1 MSKNKWL
8 PWVMLAVVVL
18 LAAVLAF
25 ALVRIN
31 QLNDEAGVLRGRNA
45 RLSQEMADID
55 GGKDMIGQLKAAK
68 TRGDELE
75 AALTETQALLDAAQ
89 QKEQQLSADVASLQ
103 AQVEALTPDLSDPDD
118 LETQLFKVRNEL
130 EKQRANVETLKEQLT
145 KDQRQLQALTRE
157 NALLRIESA
166 SQVKDPDAAYQDLL
180 KEANELFAQVDA

>member
-75 AALTETQALLDAAQ
+75 AALTETQALLEAAQ